1 MIDSDLIKL
10 ATGFES
16 NSLCFDG
23 VGVADSKAFESV
35 LTFMDDSKYVS
46 AVNANDKVKAVFVR
60 DGEQSL
66 LRGDICALVVDD
78 PKWYF
83 FTLVNYLAL
92 VKVRSASVI
101 SAFASIH
108 DSATIASIG
117 VIVEDDVV
125 IEPGVIVMEDVTIKR
140 GAVIRAGAVLGVNG
154 FEHKR
159 TSRGMLTVAHDG
171 EVIVEERSEIGP
183 NNTIIK
189 GFSYRNTVI
198 GADTKLDALVHYA
211 HGVQSGKRC
220 LIAAAA
226 MLAGHVTLGDNVWVG
241 PKASISNRIS
251 IGDGA
256 FVTLGSVVVRDV
268 GVGEKVTGNFAVPH
282 AKFIRNLKKSLK
294 E

>member
-16 NSLCFDG
+16 NALCFDG

-35 LTFMDDSKYVS
+35 LTFMDNSKYVS
-46 AVNANDKVKAVFVR
+46 TVNANDKVKAVFVR
-60 DGEQSL
+60 EGEQSL

-92 VKVRSASVI
+92 VKVRSTSVV

-108 DSATIASIG
+108 DSATIASVG

-125 IEPGVIVMEDVTIKR
+125 IEPGVIIMEDVTIKR

-226 MLAGHVTLGDNVWVG
+226 MLAGHVTLGDNVWIG

-256 FVTLGSVVVRDV
+256 FVTLGSVVVKDV

-282 AKFIRNLKKSLK
+282 TKFIRNLKKSLK